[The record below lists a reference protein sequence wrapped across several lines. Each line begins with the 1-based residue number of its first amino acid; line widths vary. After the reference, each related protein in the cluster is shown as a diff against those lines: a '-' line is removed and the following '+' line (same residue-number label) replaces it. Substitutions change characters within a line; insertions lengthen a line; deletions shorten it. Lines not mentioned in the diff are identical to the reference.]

1 MIEWVIPGRL
11 ARSARPGY
19 RGEGGGLVAASEVE
33 GWLADAKALG
43 IRSMLCLL
51 DKNQLNFYRD
61 LPDGLLQAYRRAGMA
76 VGHVPVEDHQAP
88 PIPADGLEDVE
99 RLFAALPKP
108 LLVHCSAG
116 LDRTG
121 AAIEHILK
129 TRGWADDTGS
139 PRR

>member
-33 GWLADAKALG
+33 GWLAEVKSLG
-43 IRSMLCLL
+43 ILSILCLL
-51 DKNQLNFYRD
+51 DKDQLDFYRD
-61 LPDGLLQAYRRAGMA
+61 LPGGLLQAYRRAGMA
-76 VGHVPVEDHQAP
+76 VGHVPVKDHQTP
-88 PIPADGLEDVE
+88 PIPADRLEDVA

-116 LDRTG
+116 SDRTG
-121 AAIEHILK
+121 AAIAHLLK
-129 TRGWADDTGS
+129 IAPSVHDPNDLS
-139 PRR
+139 